1 MHAWW
6 TDPDSLRHVLD
17 ELRRALPG
25 THLAQPAPGFV
36 AVDDV
41 AHPPLIAFARQALPN
56 ARNVALPSIRLAAEA
71 IADEVMAHVADDA
84 PWRLHVA
91 PCYGAATAGQHR
103 CHLIDQAVVDILR
116 RRRKQRL
123 RLRLPDGAPPQP
135 GEAWCQW
142 LLTSPDNAIA
152 SVLKPGDAA
161 AWRASLVPYPAGD
174 IPVAVDKAAPSRAF
188 AKLVEAEIR
197 LGERIEP
204 GQTVVDLGACPGS
217 WTHWAVARG
226 ARVVAVDRSPLRE
239 DLMAHARVQYVQ
251 GDAFRFEPPAPVDWL
266 VCDVIAAPQRSID
279 LALHWARQRWAR
291 RLVVTIKFKGDAE
304 YALLDQLKSG
314 LAPACLKFRL
324 ARLCA
329 NRNEACVMAVLP
341 PAPPT
346 PPPA

>member
-6 TDPDSLRHVLD
+6 TDQDSLRHLLD

-25 THLAQPAPGFV
+25 TRLAHPAPGFV
-36 AVDDV
+36 AIEGV
-41 AHPPLIAFARQALPN
+41 ASPPLLAFARQALPH
-56 ARNVALPSIRLAAEA
+56 ARVVPIPSIRLAAEA
-71 IADEVMAHVADDA
+71 IAEEVLSQVPDDA

-91 PCYGAATAGQHR
+91 PCYGAANAGQHR

-123 RLRLPDGAPPQP
+123 RLRVPDGAPSQP
-135 GEAWCQW
+135 GEGWCQW
-142 LLTSPDNAIA
+142 LLTSPDQAMA
-152 SVLKPGDAA
+152 SVLKPADAA

-197 LGERIEP
+197 LGQRIQP

-217 WTHWAVARG
+217 WTHWAVAQG

-239 DLMAHARVQYVQ
+239 DLMSHAGVRFVQ
-251 GDAFRFEPPAPVDWL
+251 GDAFRFEPADTVDWL

-279 LALHWARQRWAR
+279 LALQWARQRWAR
-291 RLVVTIKFKGDAE
+291 RLVVTIKFKGDAD
-304 YALLDQLKSG
+304 YPLLDQLKSG
-314 LAPACLKFRL
+314 LAPACLEFRL

-329 NRNEACVMAVLP
+329 NRNEACVMAVLA
-341 PAPPT
+341 PAPPASLS
-346 PPPA
+346 P